1 MTDEALQVLSAGA
14 AKAVVTALAGT
25 FRQRPGDGVA
35 ATFDAAGAV
44 RARLVAGD
52 PCDVVILPKPMLQAL
67 ADDGH
72 VARESIA
79 SLGRVSTGIAIP
91 HGAPL
96 PAVGNAAA
104 LRTTLE
110 RASALYCPD
119 RERATAGI
127 HFERMLR
134 ELGIHDRVASR
145 IRAHPNGAAAMAA
158 MAAAGDPEAVGC
170 TQASEILYTPGV
182 TLVGPLPEPF
192 ALVTDYGTAVAAKSN
207 RVQAARKFCALL
219 VGSQTRAL
227 REQSGFLAE

>member
-1 MTDEALQVLSAGA
+1 MTDEALHVLSAGA
-14 AKAVVTALAGT
+14 AKAIVTALAGT
-25 FRQRPGDGVA
+25 FRHGRGDGVV
-35 ATFDAAGAV
+35 ATFDAAGAI
-44 RARLVAGD
+44 RAHVLAGE
-52 PCDVVILPKPMLQAL
+52 PCDVVILPAPMLQAL

-79 SLGRVSTGIAIP
+79 SLGRVPTGIAIP
-91 HGAPL
+91 NGAPL
-96 PAVGNAAA
+96 LAIGDAGM

-110 RASALYCPD
+110 RASTLYCPD

-127 HFERMLR
+127 HFVRMLR

-158 MAAAGDPEAVGC
+158 MAAAGDPGAVGC

-192 ALVTDYGTAVAAKSN
+192 ALATDYRTAVAAKSN
-207 RVQAARKFCALL
+207 RVQTAREFCTLL
-219 VGSQTRAL
+219 GGSQSLAVRQ
-227 REQSGFLAE
+227 RSGFLAE

>member
-1 MTDEALQVLSAGA
+1 MTDEALHVLSAGA

-25 FRQRPGDGVA
+25 FRQRPGDGVV

-127 HFERMLR
+127 HFC
-134 ELGIHDRVASR
+134 GCCASSGFTTGSHRASAR
-145 IRAHPNGAAAMAA
+145 IRTGRPPWRRWRRPATRRP
-158 MAAAGDPEAVGC
+158 
-170 TQASEILYTPGV
+170 S
-182 TLVGPLPEPF
+182 
-192 ALVTDYGTAVAAKSN
+192 
-207 RVQAARKFCALL
+207 AARR
-219 VGSQTRAL
+219 RA
-227 REQSGFLAE
+227 RYSTHRG